1 MRRAVAPAMRDL
13 RGQAAAVEQGE
24 GASGASAPG
33 RRTRAGGL
41 QRPQRP
47 APRLRARGP
56 VALPEGMR
64 ASGGAGAAGPAAKV
78 QASAAPGATGADVA
92 FGAEP
97 IASAGVAGAS
107 APLPYQDTI
116 QASFGRHDLGNVR
129 TASNDTAREAS
140 AALGAEA
147 YATGDRIA
155 FGATPDLHLAAHEA
169 AHVVQQ
175 RGGVQLSTGVGSPGD
190 RYEVHAEEVADLV
203 VRGESAEAALDRFA
217 GGRDGAATAAPGA
230 AVQRFD
236 SPGHVAVGDSV
247 AGESVDVNGVLFSP
261 GELAAIVDYVG
272 DLDNLKRFS
281 RTVLLQMQTLLR
293 NGVEDTLTWN
303 ELTDGLYLEEGLT
316 NEKHFAP
323 GEGAQNFEATF
334 LGAYTAALEG
344 AAAAQEHEPGSPES
358 KAALDAARLSLYT
371 AEHYLGDSFSAGH
384 QVAATN
390 IEAAIEALLG
400 SWKRGNLAWMA
411 PLIAHEV
418 FAQKADIIACYGMA
432 DPRDPGTYTPIT
444 SEALFVS
451 LAVGGSEWLGE
462 AGLADGMRKYVHDQL
477 ADLGVEVTSKAH
489 TTPWVLKGDHDLGSS
504 PETVKALQVAI
515 AEARAKFEEWTHAA
529 GGSASADAQALFE
542 RHRPE
547 PTDNGAV
554 IVEGALKAGT
564 QSSLAFM
571 HAMATATA
579 SSIQESMD
587 YMVISTGGLLVKR
600 LTDPT
605 QPLEQP
611 VLTPYQGSAS
621 IDPPRES
628 YPGSRHGGSL
638 P

>member
-1 MRRAVAPAMRDL
+1 MRDL
-13 RGQAAAVEQGE
+13 RGQAAALDQGD
-24 GASGASAPG
+24 GASGGSAPG
-33 RRTRAGGL
+33 RRTQTAKL

-47 APRLRARGP
+47 PPKLRARGP
-56 VALPEGMR
+56 VALPDGLR
-64 ASGGAGAAGPAAKV
+64 AGGGAAAAGPSAGKV
-78 QASAAPGATGADVA
+78 QASAAPGATGTDIA

-107 APLPYQDTI
+107 EALPYQAAI
-116 QASFGRHDLGNVR
+116 QASFGRHDLGSVR

-190 RYEVHAEEVADLV
+190 RYEVHAEKVADLV
-203 VRGESAEAALDRFA
+203 VRGESAEATLDELA
-217 GGRDGAATAAPGA
+217 GGRDGGATAGSAT

-236 SPGHVAVGDSV
+236 SPGHIAVGDSV
-247 AGESVDVNGVLFSP
+247 EGEPVDVNGVLFSP
-261 GELAAIVDYVG
+261 GELAAVVDYVG
-272 DLDNLKRFS
+272 DLENLKQFS
-281 RTVLLQMQTLLR
+281 RTVLLQMQTLLQ
-293 NGVEDTLTWN
+293 NGIEDTLTWN
-303 ELTDGLYLEEGLT
+303 QLTDGLYLEEGLT

-323 GEGAQNFEATF
+323 GAGDQNFEATF
-334 LGAYTAALEG
+334 LGAFTAALEG
-344 AAAAQEHEPGSPES
+344 AAAAQECEPGSAEA
-358 KAALDAARLSLYT
+358 KAALDGARLSLYT
-371 AEHYLGDSFSAGH
+371 AEHYLGDAFSAGH
-384 QVAATN
+384 QVAASN

-400 SWKRGNLAWMA
+400 GWKRGNLAWMA

-444 SEALFVS
+444 SEALFVG
-451 LAVGGSEWLGE
+451 LATGGAEWLGE
-462 AGLADGMRKYVHDQL
+462 AGLADGMRKFVHDQL
-477 ADLGVEVTSKAH
+477 ATLGVEVTSEAH
-489 TTPWVLKGDHDLGSS
+489 PTPWVLTGDHDLGDS
-504 PETVKALQVAI
+504 PETVKALQVAL
-515 AEARAKFEEWTHAA
+515 ADARAKFDEWTRSP
-529 GGSASADAQALFE
+529 GGSAAAEAQSLFDH
-542 RHRPE
+542 HRPE
-547 PTDNGAV
+547 PTDNGTATV
-554 IVEGALKAGT
+554 DQALKSGT
-564 QSSLAFM
+564 QSSLALM

-579 SSIQESMD
+579 GSIQESMD
-587 YMVISTGGLLVKR
+587 YIVISTGGVLVKR

-611 VLTPYQGSAS
+611 VLAPHEGSAS
-621 IDPPRES
+621 IDPPTES
-628 YPGSRHGGSL
+628 YPGSRYGGSL